1 MTWLAK
7 IFGAGGS
14 TSKRET
20 SQKETPK
27 KVRRNQMLVG
37 LHVVGRG
44 GYPRN
49 VVGESHCQDALA
61 AICGG
66 HNRDGH
72 ELEIEGELVPEP
84 SNPYD
89 SNAVMVSIAGQK
101 VGYLS
106 RDDASQYQ
114 TSLVAAG
121 FGSQRVKVG
130 AKIVGGWRTNQH
142 DAGHFGVKLALP
154 WPAKFAS

>member
-7 IFGAGGS
+7 IFGAGNPAPTREATRKPS
-14 TSKRET
+14 PKRL
-20 SQKETPK
+20 P
-27 KVRRNQMLVG
+27 RNKTLSG

-44 GYPRN
+44 GYPRD

-61 AICGG
+61 MICGG

-72 ELEIEGELVPEP
+72 YLEIEGELSSEP
-84 SNPYD
+84 SNSYD
-89 SNAVMVSIAGQK
+89 TNAVMVSIAGKK

-106 RDDASQYQ
+106 REDASQYQ
-114 TSLVAAG
+114 AALEAAGHGGRSVKVAA
-121 FGSQRVKVG
+121 KV
-130 AKIVGGWRTNQH
+130 VGGWRTNQH

-154 WPAKFAS
+154 WPAKFGI